1 MNSRTVIPV
10 TTGDAVVPTGHA
22 APRRTR
28 RRARGAR
35 FALGLALPPLVWQ
48 LAFFIGPLL
57 VLVAMT
63 FWSVKMFRLTPDL
76 ALGNWTHL
84 LDASFFWDAYL
95 YTFWVAALSAV
106 LASVLALPVSYALAR
121 KVSPRLQRLAILL
134 LIVTFFTSYPVRTY
148 AWQIVFSPS
157 GILNSLLALI
167 GMEPILILN
176 TTSATVVGFL
186 TLTMPLVILI
196 QTFAIASVDQR
207 LIEAAYNLGC
217 SHGRTLFTVLFPSA
231 RIGLILAGT
240 FAFVLSFG
248 DYISPALL
256 GGSRPPTLSIL
267 LTDQVKS
274 GNHWPRA
281 AVVAVT
287 MILTLLTVVLG
298 MLALAYR
305 KKGAAA

>member
-84 LDASFFWDAYL
+84 LSSSFFWDAYL

-148 AWQIVFSPS
+148 A
-157 GILNSLLALI
+157 
-167 GMEPILILN
+167 
-176 TTSATVVGFL
+176 
-186 TLTMPLVILI
+186 
-196 QTFAIASVDQR
+196 
-207 LIEAAYNLGC
+207 
-217 SHGRTLFTVLFPSA
+217 
-231 RIGLILAGT
+231 
-240 FAFVLSFG
+240 
-248 DYISPALL
+248 
-256 GGSRPPTLSIL
+256 
-267 LTDQVKS
+267 
-274 GNHWPRA
+274 
-281 AVVAVT
+281 
-287 MILTLLTVVLG
+287 
-298 MLALAYR
+298 
-305 KKGAAA
+305 

>member
-28 RRARGAR
+28 RRAHGAR

-57 VLVAMT
+57 
-63 FWSVKMFRLTPDL
+63 
-76 ALGNWTHL
+76 
-84 LDASFFWDAYL
+84 
-95 YTFWVAALSAV
+95 V

-167 GMEPILILN
+167 GVEPILILN